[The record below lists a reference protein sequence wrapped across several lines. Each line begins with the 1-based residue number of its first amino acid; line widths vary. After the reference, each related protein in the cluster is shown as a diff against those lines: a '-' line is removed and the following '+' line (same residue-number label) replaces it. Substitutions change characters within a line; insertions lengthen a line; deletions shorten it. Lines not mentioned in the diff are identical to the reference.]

1 MRTGAKDLC
10 MAYAMINWLA
20 PATIFVLSSVFD
32 TPIHSIHC
40 WTSTPFE
47 MKKYTV
53 PNEISEIPT
62 WKTINT
68 EPYSL
73 TAFLNFSRVVTA
85 DDFSWHDRVIYESG
99 EYRTDC
105 SVEWARNRVRYWR
118 VIWTNL
124 YAEKLSWARLL
135 NGRITFEN
143 DARTLNIM
151 QPSGTPGALRRA
163 QQKSQDSFFGNYN
176 LRFKTILIR

>member
-1 MRTGAKDLC
+1 MRTGANDLW

-20 PATIFVLSSVFD
+20 PATIFVFSSAFD

-47 MKKYTV
+47 MKKYIV

-73 TAFLNFSRVVTA
+73 TAFFSFSRGVAA
-85 DDFSWHDRVIYESG
+85 DDFSWHDRVKHKLG
-99 EYRTDC
+99 EYRTNR
-105 SVEWARNRVRYWR
+105 SVERAGCCVRHCC
-118 VIWTNL
+118 VIWANL
-124 YAEKLSWARLL
+124 CVEKLSWARLL

-143 DARTLNIM
+143 DVKILNIV
-151 QPSGTPGALRRA
+151 QPSNTHPESLAWSSTTIA
-163 QQKSQDSFFGNYN
+163 FSNYDLKRN
-176 LRFKTILIR
+176 W